1 MKASETK
8 KTADVKKVTEAAEN
22 ATTVIE
28 GSEMGEVKIH
38 ENVISSL
45 VRQAALSIDGV
56 SRLAG
61 STLVD
66 SIAEIVGSRR
76 MQSRAITVEM
86 EENNRVAVELKIN
99 IKCDFNVPE
108 VAQAVQKAVI
118 EKIEKITGMTV
129 TSAMGCGAQRG
140 GNGMYR
146 GVPVSMSL
154 RPTVEVSV
162 VVSRIP
168 PEVVVE
174 TAKQAL
180 HTGNLGDGK
189 IFLTPVED
197 AVKVRTGE
205 TGHDAL
211 QDEAS

>member
-66 SIAEIVGSRR
+66 NIAEIVGSRR

-86 EENNRVAVELKIN
+86 EENNRVAVELKIT
-99 IKCDFNVPE
+99 IKCDCNVPE

-129 TSAMGCGAQRG
+129 TKVNVIIQEIEDPVAEENEEEDGET
-140 GNGMYR
+140 
-146 GVPVSMSL
+146 PVSA
-154 RPTVEVSV
+154 
-162 VVSRIP
+162 IP
-168 PEVVVE
+168 
-174 TAKQAL
+174 L
-180 HTGNLGDGK
+180 N
-189 IFLTPVED
+189 
-197 AVKVRTGE
+197 
-205 TGHDAL
+205 
-211 QDEAS
+211 

>member
-1 MKASETK
+1 M
-8 KTADVKKVTEAAEN
+8 
-22 ATTVIE
+22 
-28 GSEMGEVKIH
+28 
-38 ENVISSL
+38 ISSL

-66 SIAEIVGSRR
+66 NIAEIVGSRR

-129 TSAMGCGAQRG
+129 TKVNVIIQEIEDPVAEENEEEDGET
-140 GNGMYR
+140 
-146 GVPVSMSL
+146 PVSA
-154 RPTVEVSV
+154 
-162 VVSRIP
+162 IP
-168 PEVVVE
+168 
-174 TAKQAL
+174 L
-180 HTGNLGDGK
+180 N
-189 IFLTPVED
+189 
-197 AVKVRTGE
+197 
-205 TGHDAL
+205 
-211 QDEAS
+211 

>member
-66 SIAEIVGSRR
+66 NIAEIVGSRR
-76 MQSRAITVEM
+76 MQSRAITIEM
-86 EENNRVAVELKIN
+86 ADNN
-99 IKCDFNVPE
+99 
-108 VAQAVQKAVI
+108 
-118 EKIEKITGMTV
+118 
-129 TSAMGCGAQRG
+129 S
-140 GNGMYR
+140 
-146 GVPVSMSL
+146 VS
-154 RPTVEVSV
+154 
-162 VVSRIP
+162 I
-168 PEVVVE
+168 
-174 TAKQAL
+174 
-180 HTGNLGDGK
+180 
-189 IFLTPVED
+189 
-197 AVKVRTGE
+197 
-205 TGHDAL
+205 
-211 QDEAS
+211 